1 MHYQDRHEGARS
13 IYQDRG
19 TVTDFFSKSDK
30 REWQQEAEIQR
41 GLLLVIGSSLAL
53 RVAWFR
59 IESGKR

>member
-19 TVTDFFSKSDK
+19 TVTDFFSKSE
-30 REWQQEAEIQR
+30 RQQEAEIQQ
-41 GLLLVIGSSLAL
+41 GLLLVIGSSFAL